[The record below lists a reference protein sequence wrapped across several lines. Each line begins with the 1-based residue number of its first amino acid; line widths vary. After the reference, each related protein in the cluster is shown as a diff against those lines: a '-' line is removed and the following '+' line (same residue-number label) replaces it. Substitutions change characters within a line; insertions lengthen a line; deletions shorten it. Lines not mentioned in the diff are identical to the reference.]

1 MSFSS
6 EVKEELFAQTGRARH
21 CQIAELAA
29 FIRMCGGVSISA
41 RNRFLIRLQT
51 ENAWVAKKYA
61 YLLKKLFKIQP
72 DVSVRTHSGNNRQM
86 TCLVLV
92 SRDEEAVRV
101 LQAVRLIDRERELEK
116 GVPLVHSVIVQ
127 NNCCKRAF
135 VRGAFLA
142 AGSLS
147 DPNRSY
153 HFEISCVSAYQAGQL
168 QSLIRELGI
177 DAKTVRRKKYYV
189 IYVKEGGQIADLL
202 GLMDARKSLLK
213 LENVRILREMRG
225 SVNRKVNCETA
236 NINKTVNAAV
246 KQIEDITYIRD
257 TAGFSGLSNGLD
269 EMARIR
275 LQYPE
280 ATLKELGMM
289 LDPPVGKSG
298 VNHRL
303 RKLSA
308 IADAM
313 RSKEDNYYD

>member
-6 EVKEELFAQTGRARH
+6 NVKEELFEQTGRARH

-29 FIRMCGGVSISA
+29 FIRMCGGVSISVC
-41 RNRFLIRLQT
+41 NRFLIRLQT
-51 ENAWVAKKYA
+51 ENRWVAKKYA
-61 YLLKKLFKIQP
+61 LLLKKLFGIQP
-72 DVSVRTHSGNNRQM
+72 DISVRSHPGSKRQASY
-86 TCLVLV
+86 LILIA
-92 SRDEEAVRV
+92 RDEEAARV
-101 LQAVRLIDRERELEK
+101 LQAVRLINRNRELEEE
-116 GVPLVHSVIVQ
+116 VPLLRSVILQ
-127 NNCCKRAF
+127 HSCCRRAF

-153 HFEISCVSAYQAGQL
+153 HFEISCVSDSQAEQL
-168 QSLIRELGI
+168 QALIRELGI
-177 DAKTVRRKKYYV
+177 EARIVRRKKYYIV
-189 IYVKEGGQIADLL
+189 YVKEGGQIVDLL
-202 GLMDARKSLLK
+202 GLMDARKSLLE

-246 KQIEDITYIRD
+246 KQIEDICFIRD
-257 TAGFSGLSNGLD
+257 TIGFSGLSNGLD
-269 EMARIR
+269 EIARIR

>member
-1 MSFSS
+1 MSFSG
-6 EVKEELFAQTGRARH
+6 EVKEELFGQTGRARH

-41 RNRFLIRLQT
+41 GNRFLIRLQT
-51 ENAWVAKKYA
+51 ENVWVAKKYA
-61 YLLKKLFKIQP
+61 LLLKKLFKIEP
-72 DVSVRTHSGNNRQM
+72 DVRVRTHPGTSRQPVY
-86 TCLVLV
+86 LILV
-92 SRDEEAVRV
+92 SRDAEAAKV
-101 LQAVRLIDRERELEK
+101 LQAVRLIDRNRSLEEE
-116 GVPLVHSVIVQ
+116 VPLVHSVIVQ
-127 NNCCKRAF
+127 HNCCRRAF

-153 HFEISCVSAYQAGQL
+153 HFEISCTSSYQAEQL
-168 QSLIRELGI
+168 RELIRELGI
-177 DAKTVRRKKYYV
+177 DAKMVQRKKYYIV
-189 IYVKEGGQIADLL
+189 YVKEGAQIADLL
-202 GLMDARKSLLK
+202 GFMDARKSLLK

-246 KQIEDITYIRD
+246 KQIEDICYIRD
-257 TAGFSGLSNGLD
+257 TMGFSGLSNGLD

-313 RSKEDNYYD
+313 RSKEENYYD